1 MLRRPETSA
10 TFIIILLEQRASP
23 IFIRHYI
30 AERQSLLLS
39 CCLYHRHVS
48 LVESAEDE
56 LCTFLHVRTKRR
68 HVSNEYI
75 AVDISNHYI
84 EAVFN
89 VIKNR
94 RIAKQHIHILNT
106 VQRRVMLGIVGTPL
120 VDVVAKHGV
129 GTKA

>member
-1 MLRRPETSA
+1 MRSVSPNLFCLQKFYRTA
-10 TFIIILLEQRASP
+10 IIILLEQRASP

-39 CCLYHRHVS
+39 CRLYHRHVS

-94 RIAKQHIHILNT
+94 RIAKQHTSAALYWALSALHSS
-106 VQRRVMLGIVGTPL
+106 MS
-120 VDVVAKHGV
+120 
-129 GTKA
+129 